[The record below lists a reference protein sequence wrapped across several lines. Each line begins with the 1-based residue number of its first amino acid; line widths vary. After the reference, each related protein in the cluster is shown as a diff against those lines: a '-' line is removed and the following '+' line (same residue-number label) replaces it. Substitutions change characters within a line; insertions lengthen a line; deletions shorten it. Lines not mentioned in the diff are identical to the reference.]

1 MRDKTFLMIPGPTP
15 VPENV
20 LQALAKHPMGH
31 RSSEFSAIFK
41 EVTDDL
47 KWVAQTQNDFFI
59 LGASGTGAMECAI
72 ANTVVPGDKVLSLV
86 IGNFGKRWAQL
97 AKSFGGVVEEMNVP
111 WGEAI
116 DPKALEARLAQDSA
130 KEIKIVT
137 VTHNETSTGVTND
150 LEAIAKIVKAHGA
163 LIIVDAVTSMGV
175 MNLPVDAWKIDV
187 AVSGSQKGFMIPPGL
202 AFITVSK
209 DAWAKYETNKNPKFY
224 WDWKKYKKACE
235 DNSTPFTGSV
245 SLVVALQAS
254 LKMMR
259 EEGLENV
266 FARHIK
272 LRDGLRAGCKA
283 VGLKL
288 MAADKDASAAITSI
302 WPPEGISVGD
312 IRKGLKNNFDIVV
325 ADGQDDFK
333 GKIFRIGH
341 LGFFSQ
347 RDLLMTMASLE
358 IVLHKLGHKFELGSG
373 VAAMQ
378 KEFIK

>member
-97 AKSFGGVVEEMNVP
+97 AKAFGGVVEEMNVA

-116 DPKALEARLAQDSA
+116 DPKALEARLKQDTA

-150 LEAIAKIVKAHGA
+150 LEAISKIVKAHGA

-202 AFITVSK
+202 AFVTVSK

-325 ADGQDDFK
+325 ADGQDDYK

-341 LGFFSQ
+341 LGYFSQ

-378 KEFIK
+378 REFVK

>member
-72 ANTVVPGDKVLSLV
+72 ANTVSTGDKVLSLV

-97 AKSFGGVVEEMNVP
+97 AKTYGGVVEEMNVA

-266 FARHIK
+266 FSRHIK

-312 IRKGLKNNFDIVV
+312 VRKGLKNNFDIVV

>member
-72 ANTVVPGDKVLSLV
+72 ANTVSTGDKVLSLV

-97 AKSFGGVVEEMNVP
+97 AKTYGGVVEEMNVA

-150 LEAIAKIVKAHGA
+150 LESIAKIVKAHGA

-259 EEGLENV
+259 EEGIENV

>member
-20 LQALAKHPMGH
+20 LQALARHPMGH

-47 KWVAQTQNDFFI
+47 KWIAQTQNDFFI

-72 ANTVVPGDKVLSLV
+72 ANTVAPGDKVLSLV

-97 AKSFGGVVEEMNVP
+97 AKSFGGVVEEMNVA

-150 LEAIAKIVKAHGA
+150 LESIARIVKAHGA

-224 WDWKKYKKACE
+224 WDWKKYKKACD

-259 EEGLENV
+259 EEGIENV

-378 KEFIK
+378 REFIK